1 MKNMDRQKREIAGWR
16 KRIDKIDRN
25 IVLQLNK
32 RAFCVNEIGLA
43 KKQIGINVYSP
54 KRENQVL
61 RNVAAVNKGPFSN
74 RAIREIFSCIML
86 ESRKFEHV
94 KQKKKTKNINK

>member
-1 MKNMDRQKREIAGWR
+1 MERQEKEIAGWR
-16 KRIDKIDRN
+16 KRIDKIDRS
-25 IVLQLNK
+25 IVQQLNK
-32 RAFCVNEIGLA
+32 RAFCVNKIGLA

-61 RNVAAVNKGPFSN
+61 RNVTDNNKGPFSN
-74 RAIREIFSCIML
+74 RAVREIFSSIML

-94 KQKKKTKNINK
+94 KQKKKTQNKRK

>member
-1 MKNMDRQKREIAGWR
+1 MKNMERQEKEIAGWR
-16 KRIDKIDRN
+16 KRIDKIDCN
-25 IVLQLNK
+25 IVQQLNQ
-32 RAFCVNEIGLA
+32 RAFCVNKIGLI
-43 KKQIGINVYSP
+43 KKKNGINVYSP
-54 KRENQVL
+54 KRESQVL

-94 KQKKKTKNINK
+94 KQKRKNQNKRK

>member
-1 MKNMDRQKREIAGWR
+1 MKTMERQKKEIAGWR

-25 IVLQLNK
+25 IVQQLNK
-32 RAFCVNEIGLA
+32 RASCVNKIGRI

-54 KRENQVL
+54 KREKQVL
-61 RNVAAVNKGPFSN
+61 GNVTAVNKGPFSS
-74 RAIREIFSCIML
+74 RAVREIFTRIML

-94 KQKKKTKNINK
+94 KQKKKARNKHI